1 MICRDGLVWAAGQTA
16 PINSLESSLQMIYVV
31 VHVKGLRG
39 RGLIWTTQIYII
51 VSQILT
57 KVSYNIFWTI
67 YILADVSLFILFLE
81 IKLFLISLDQL
92 EVIDLLVN
100 SNDIALT
107 LPDYVASVCFTC
119 LTSDTCGELMCVK
132 LWIMCLKRNMLSV
145 ISTLIF
151 FDI

>member
-1 MICRDGLVWAAGQTA
+1 MLHCPQHNGNNNS
-16 PINSLESSLQMIYVV
+16 INSISSFLQRSAALQY
-31 VHVKGLRG
+31 VKGLRG
-39 RGLIWTTQIYII
+39 RGLIWTQINII
-51 VSQILT
+51 GSQILT
-57 KVSYNIFWTI
+57 KVSYNIFRTI
-67 YILADVSLFILFLE
+67 YILADVLLFILFFE

-107 LPDYVASVCFTC
+107 LPDCVASVCFTC
-119 LTSDTCGELMCVK
+119 FTSHTCGELICVK

>member
-1 MICRDGLVWAAGQTA
+1 LLHCPQHNGNNNS
-16 PINSLESSLQMIYVV
+16 INSISSFLQRSAALQY
-31 VHVKGLRG
+31 VKGLRG

-57 KVSYNIFWTI
+57 KVSYNIFRTI
-67 YILADVSLFILFLE
+67 YILADVLLFILFFE

-107 LPDYVASVCFTC
+107 LLDCVASVCFTC
-119 LTSDTCGELMCVK
+119 LTSHTCGELMCVK
-132 LWIMCLKRNMLSV
+132 L
-145 ISTLIF
+145 
-151 FDI
+151 